1 MREGKVEAGAVDVDG
16 EDGRDA
22 VRARDGAREEA
33 DRAGAEDD
41 EALRPLRRG
50 ERRREACAA
59 RGVDVLVDRIEV
71 SPSQFYDRDIYK
83 RPFSTKWI

>member
-59 RGVDVLVDRIEV
+59 RGVDEHGERLRERGLLEGDVVGQSMCDDM
-71 SPSQFYDRDIYK
+71 S
-83 RPFSTKWI
+83 